1 MEETHSYSEFLD
13 LTQDLQNQTQISQIQ
28 SGSSDNYNNI
38 SSNDISKLLEDRGKA
53 KQFIM
58 SCKNII
64 KKQAEQ
70 LKKNQQEYKKLINTL
85 ETQSF
90 TSRFHAVAFK
100 LEFEALKII
109 GILRKK

>member
-1 MEETHSYSEFLD
+1 MEESQSYSEFME
-13 LTQDLQNQTQISQIQ
+13 LTQDLHSETALSQVQ
-28 SGSSDNYNNI
+28 SVSGDKGNYS
-38 SSNDISKLLEDRGKA
+38 SSNEISKLMEDRGKA

-58 SCKNII
+58 SCKKVI

-100 LEFEALKII
+100 LELEALKII
-109 GILRKK
+109 GVLRKK